1 MAAHNPKYAI
11 GDRVL
16 WTSADPPGAPAVAAY
31 PANAA
36 AVQALAD
43 VSFKPTGR
51 GYDHTPT
58 AAYYPAGS
66 IHIGHVAAIGE
77 NSVDPKYVVVFG
89 GIAPNN
95 AAAVVAA
102 AAAGDA
108 VISNV
113 TIMGIPESRL
123 KKALHINGDFFESG
137 GSRKK
142 RQSKKK
148 KNQRKHNNNQ

>member
-16 WTSADPPGAPAVAAY
+16 WTSADPPGNPAAAY
-31 PANAA
+31 PGNPAE
-36 AVQALAD
+36 VQALAN
-43 VSFKPTGR
+43 VTFKPTGG

-58 AAYYPAGS
+58 APYYSARS

-89 GIAPNN
+89 GIAPAN
-95 AAAVVAA
+95 AAEVVAA
-102 AAAGDA
+102 AAAAAA

-113 TIMGIPESRL
+113 TIMGIPEARL

-142 RQSKKK
+142 RQSKKRRNH
-148 KNQRKHNNNQ
+148 KNHNNKQ